1 MSSKKFS
8 TGEGIDLYGGM
19 AYTTIMSKLKTF
31 EDFLQDKFM
40 DTREFC
46 GRAITKDNC
55 EDLFC
60 AWLED
65 LDPQEFID
73 FGEQAIQLA
82 RIEGKEE
89 ILKNFEPHIKALDTE
104 IFATHIDKDE
114 LKGGADYPPIK
125 DEQQY
130 E

>member
-1 MSSKKFS
+1 MN
-8 TGEGIDLYGGM
+8 
-19 AYTTIMSKLKTF
+19 KLKSF

-73 FGEQAIQLA
+73 FGEQALQLA
-82 RIEGKEE
+82 RIEAKEE

-114 LKGGADYPPIK
+114 LKGGADYPPVNDK
-125 DEQQY
+125 EQY